1 VFVWNFWDVCSV
13 RCFCFMHCVY
23 IKVYYAIFV
32 CFKQNAFV
40 LCTVFNAKCLHWI
53 LLYCIAVLLLLC
65 EYQNSQIECLLSLCG
80 MHFHIYSCGD
90 MCFLFFFF
98 PVIVIYVLTGTTFNY
113 LVIFLYII
121 AASYSCNLIYVFII

>member
-1 VFVWNFWDVCSV
+1 VFVWNFWDVSSV

-23 IKVYYAIFV
+23 IKGYYAIFV

-53 LLYCIAVLLLLC
+53 VLYCIAVLLLLC
-65 EYQNSQIECLLSLCG
+65 EDQNSPNRMFTFIMWHALSYL
-80 MHFHIYSCGD
+80 
-90 MCFLFFFF
+90 FLSRHVFYFS
-98 PVIVIYVLTGTTFNY
+98 VIVIYVLMVATFNY

-121 AASYSCNLIYVFII
+121 TVSYSCNLIYVFII